1 MRYKEGFY
9 NGGHGRKKTDT
20 LYYSH
25 ARKQKRKKKK
35 TEGKLANLQNLQHF
49 HTHTRA
55 RTLIMQ
61 QNNMFQNSTLFLYC
75 DL

>member
-1 MRYKEGFY
+1 
-9 NGGHGRKKTDT
+9 
-20 LYYSH
+20 
-25 ARKQKRKKKK
+25 
-35 TEGKLANLQNLQHF
+35 LQNLQHF

>member
-1 MRYKEGFY
+1 QTHY
-9 NGGHGRKKTDT
+9 NIRTRVNKNG
-20 LYYSH
+20 
-25 ARKQKRKKKK
+25 KRKK

-61 QNNMFQNSTLFLYC
+61 QNNMFQNFTLFLYC